1 MIEQLIKR
9 QLKAAGLRNR
19 HLQAEMLDHFMCSY
33 EEHLENGY
41 ESSEALEVVIK
52 EINTND
58 LGSMNRSYLILNL
71 KSNVH
76 MNVLCFC
83 FASVLAIF
91 GFGQF
96 VDQDPPSMVPV
107 KNGEIV
113 SSFGMR
119 MNPVKQVK
127 KMHYGIDIKAEE
139 GTEVLSPEYAVVKEA
154 GYHTKKGNYIVLSHD
169 EVYETQFYHLK
180 DILVSMDQK
189 IAKGTVIGTVG
200 STGASMRPHLHYEVL
215 KNGKRVNPKDYL

>member
-1 MIEQLIKR
+1 MIEQLIRR
-9 QLKAAGLRNR
+9 QLKAAGLKNR
-19 HLQAEMLDHFMCSY
+19 HLQSEMLDHFMCSY
-33 EEHLENGY
+33 EDHLENGY
-41 ESSEALEVVIK
+41 QSSEALEAVIK

-71 KSNVH
+71 KSNVQ

-91 GFGQF
+91 GFGQLN
-96 VDQDPPSMVPV
+96 DQDPPSMVPI
-107 KNGEIV
+107 KDGAIV
-113 SSFGMR
+113 ASFGM
-119 MNPVKQVK
+119 
-127 KMHYGIDIKAEE
+127 KMHPIKKIEKMHTGIDIKAAE
-139 GTEVLSPEYAVVKEA
+139 GTDVIAPGFAVVKET

-169 EVYETQFYHLK
+169 EIYETQYFHLK
-180 DILVSMDQK
+180 EIVVSMNQEV
-189 IAKGTVIGTVG
+189 AKGTVIGTVG